1 MTLSAPSPAVLA
13 TPLAASLAYATVPLV
28 AYRGVQTPQSLDAPE
43 KEWVALTTGA
53 AAYDLGWMRRIAVR
67 GEDRFRWLS
76 GMVTN
81 TVSGL
86 TANAGA
92 WNLVLNAQGRIQGEL
107 YVWREGVGQDSDNL
121 DLEIAADQVEKLLTH
136 FDRFIIMDDVELL
149 PLGEESALGLSGPK
163 VAEVLKKLGLP
174 VLPEALTS
182 LRAEWAGQPLLLL
195 RGYGPHYELWLRTE
209 QIPTLWAAL
218 QQAGAT
224 PVGAEA
230 LEALRIAEA
239 IPTYGVDMVERDL
252 PQETGQMR
260 ALHFTKGCYLGQEI
274 VERIRSRGSVHRQL
288 RQLELDG
295 PLPAPGT
302 ELTFQNAAGADA
314 PAGTIT
320 SAVELPGGL
329 RRLALAM
336 IRGEAELRRQP
347 LTYTVGEGQGSARV
361 LAVPLGLE

>member
-1 MTLSAPSPAVLA
+1 
-13 TPLAASLAYATVPLV
+13 
-28 AYRGVQTPQSLDAPE
+28 
-43 KEWVALTTGA
+43 
-53 AAYDLGWMRRIAVR
+53 
-67 GEDRFRWLS
+67 
-76 GMVTN
+76 
-81 TVSGL
+81 
-86 TANAGA
+86 
-92 WNLVLNAQGRIQGEL
+92 
-107 YVWREGVGQDSDNL
+107 
-121 DLEIAADQVEKLLTH
+121 
-136 FDRFIIMDDVELL
+136 
-149 PLGEESALGLSGPK
+149 
-163 VAEVLKKLGLP
+163 
-174 VLPEALTS
+174 
-182 LRAEWAGQPLLLL
+182 
-195 RGYGPHYELWLRTE
+195 
-209 QIPTLWAAL
+209 
-218 QQAGAT
+218 
-224 PVGAEA
+224 
-230 LEALRIAEA
+230 
-239 IPTYGVDMVERDL
+239 
-252 PQETGQMR
+252 MR